1 MKNIRKLA
9 ALLLAVLLCLSL
21 AACAVQQT
29 TTATLETSST
39 TEDGE
44 PETADKNPADYEA
57 DIQGM
62 CAYFEDSKLTAGEKV
77 QMSYDVIG
85 AVNGYKYTY
94 TYNGSNVQVELY
106 EFPTEDIPETA
117 QAVIDAVRDT
127 GSFEILDSTVP
138 ATLSE
143 DGRFM
148 IIYTDA
154 KAGSEDANKTHKEHV
169 LACFASFAEVAA
181 Q

>member
-1 MKNIRKLA
+1 MKQIKKLT
-9 ALLLAVLLCLSL
+9 ALALAVLLCLSL

-29 TTATLETSST
+29 ATETLETSST

-44 PETADKNPADYEA
+44 AVTADQDPADYEA

-62 CAYFEDSKLTAGEKV
+62 CAYFEDSKLVTGEKV

-94 TYNGSNVQVELY
+94 TYNGSNVQLELY
-106 EFPTEDIPETA
+106 EFPTENIPETA

-138 ATLSE
+138 ATLSQ

-148 IIYTDA
+148 IIYTDG
-154 KAGSEDANKTHKEHV
+154 KADGDDVNKAHKARV
-169 LACFASFAEVAA
+169 LACFESFSEAA
-181 Q
+181 GQ